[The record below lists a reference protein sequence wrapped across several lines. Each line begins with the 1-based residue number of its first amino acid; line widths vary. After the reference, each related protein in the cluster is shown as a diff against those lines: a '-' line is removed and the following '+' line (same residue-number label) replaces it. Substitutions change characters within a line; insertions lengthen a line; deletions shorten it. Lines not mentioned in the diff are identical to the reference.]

1 MKINEIRRWILVGVL
16 LAACQ
21 AVTAAAWPALDASD
35 QLLYKT
41 IHAPR
46 VVAEQPAHTH
56 KEMVVMPDGEIR
68 YYGRDFV
75 DGEVRGVYLSSRDR
89 GLSWKTVLRPEG
101 DLGPMVKCPW
111 ADYYL
116 SVVPPAKKGGFLRC
130 VRSKDGPTGKV
141 EVKWT
146 DTTSR
151 SLAFFRPM

>member
-1 MKINEIRRWILVGVL
+1 MKIGEKKRRILVGVL

-21 AVTAAAWPALDASD
+21 TVMAATWPALDASD

-111 ADYYL
+111 AD
-116 SVVPPAKKGGFLRC
+116 
-130 VRSKDGPTGKV
+130 
-141 EVKWT
+141 
-146 DTTSR
+146 
-151 SLAFFRPM
+151 